1 MDSEI
6 GLSVVDRF
14 SHKFFEFVKE
24 STPDSTIQNFIDNLD
39 PEFLGSTPIYRGDL
53 FDRSADKIRIF
64 DFVAGKKR
72 EDVETGINRCESVY
86 EKLVQEEMLEKPY
99 KPDKSESK
107 RRLYKIDF
115 ETKILTINNITL
127 TLTLLITFAS
137 SWFFKS
143 IL

>member
-24 STPDSTIQNFIDNLD
+24 STPDSTIQNFIDTLD

-53 FDRSADKIRIF
+53 FDRSADKIKIY
-64 DFVAGKKR
+64 DFVAGKQR
-72 EDVETGINRCESVY
+72 EDIETGIEGCESVY
-86 EKLVQEEMLEKPY
+86 EKLVQEEILEKPD

-107 RRLYKIDF
+107 RRLYKIDDF

-127 TLTLLITFAS
+127 TLLITFAG